1 MICKIQ
7 SLGKRV
13 WGQTAPQRKKLIFHM
28 CPVSSPDFLW
38 VFLLSH
44 LQHEEQI
51 SKEFLGGRCRV
62 LRAAGL
68 SVLFWVLVFLSETLI
83 HTQGQARPNNLFFF
97 VFPLVLNWEY
107 PVYCKPGSEQIKGA
121 THLAHRGCSL
131 AVLLRINKNKM
142 GGWVTPLV
150 LYFLHAFGRAGLGH
164 PGLYTSSVFSE
175 LHWCRVLWT
184 LRLFTSSI
192 YLSSVSPVLKS
203 WLPYRN
209 PDFASLQIFSQM
221 PVIRIYLGT
230 SSQQTGNC

>member
-1 MICKIQ
+1 
-7 SLGKRV
+7 
-13 WGQTAPQRKKLIFHM
+13 M

-44 LQHEEQI
+44 LQHEELQSHWENI
-51 SKEFLGGRCRV
+51 AELW
-62 LRAAGL
+62 AADL
-68 SVLFWVLVFLSETLI
+68 SVLFWMLMFLCETLGDA
-83 HTQGQARPNNLFFF
+83 QGQARPNHLFFGF
-97 VFPLVLNWEY
+97 STWLNWEY
-107 PVYCKPGSEQIKGA
+107 PVYCKAGSEKIKAA
-121 THLAHRGCSL
+121 THLAPRACSL
-131 AVLLRINKNKM
+131 EVPLRINENKM
-142 GGWVTPLV
+142 GGWVTLLV

-175 LHWCRVLWT
+175 LHWCGVLWT

-221 PVIRIYLGT
+221 PVIRIYMGI